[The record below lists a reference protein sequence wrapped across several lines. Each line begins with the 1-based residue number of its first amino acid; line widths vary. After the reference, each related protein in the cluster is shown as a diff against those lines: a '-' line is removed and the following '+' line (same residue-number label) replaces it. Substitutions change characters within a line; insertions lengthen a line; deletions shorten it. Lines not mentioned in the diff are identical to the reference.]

1 MAVEGTALGKKK
13 KEEGTKKKERK
24 GNKDMYVKAANLLV
38 VFFLEFK
45 AAVSQVTKKCLS
57 LYSDQKR
64 AILRHHTKPSVI
76 F

>member
-13 KEEGTKKKERK
+13 GEGTKKKERK

-38 VFFLEFK
+38 VFSHRFLEFK

-57 LYSDQKR
+57 SYSDQKE
-64 AILRHHTKPSVI
+64 LS
-76 F
+76 